1 MNRNLKISLFA
12 AVVAVAA
19 FSTAQ
24 ARALKGQPVTS
35 SVEVTAMQSNAD
47 QMVPARASLA
57 QTLDAN
63 KIQQGQEIKATLSD
77 KIKLKDG
84 TELPRG
90 TVLTGTATNG
100 EADGKSTLLLNFT
113 QAQLK
118 DGKTITVA
126 VTVIDLVPASNVG
139 YTTIATWN
147 PKVLQVLQ
155 QNVVSGVNLESRIG
169 DANSAT
175 FVATKKGSLKLA
187 KGCALSLAI
196 GSTQGS

>member
-1 MNRNLKISLFA
+1 MNRNSKISLFA
-12 AVVAVAA
+12 AVLAVAA

-24 ARALKGQPVTS
+24 ARAIEGQPVTS
-35 SVEVTAMQSNAD
+35 SVEVAAMQSNAD
-47 QMVPARASLA
+47 RMVPAQASLA

-63 KIQQGQEIKATLSD
+63 KIQQGQEVKATLSD

-100 EADGKSTLLLNFT
+100 EAAGKSTLLLNFT

-147 PKVLQVLQ
+147 PKVLHVLQ
-155 QNVVSGVNLESRIG
+155 QNVVRGVDLESRIG

-175 FVATKKGSLKLA
+175 FVAAKKDSLKLA
-187 KGCALSLAI
+187 KGSALTLAI
-196 GSTQGS
+196 GTV

>member
-1 MNRNLKISLFA
+1 MNRISKISLFA
-12 AVVAVAA
+12 AVFAVAA

-24 ARALKGQPVTS
+24 ARAIEGQPVTS
-35 SVEVTAMQSNAD
+35 SVEVAAMQSNAD
-47 QMVPARASLA
+47 RMVPAQASLA

-63 KIQQGQEIKATLSD
+63 KIQQGQEVKATISD

-90 TVLTGTATNG
+90 TVLTGTATSG

-113 QAQLK
+113 KAQLK

-147 PKVLQVLQ
+147 PKVLHVLQ
-155 QNVVSGVNLESRIG
+155 QNVIRGVDLESRIG

-175 FVATKKGSLKLA
+175 FVAAKKDSLKIAKGS
-187 KGCALSLAI
+187 ALTLAI
-196 GSTQGS
+196 GTV